1 MSRTRTPELSWARE
15 EDEEWADAVLVRLVL
30 DEDAPSGFADEM
42 LVEAHQLV
50 AEAGQPAAEVLGDPA
65 AYARTVASERVSERY
80 RARIDTRGMRPGER
94 VAASFG
100 TLGFLLFAVFGLYWI
115 QDGLWVTVAP
125 SSLAGFAGIAVGSCL
140 GCLAFVARSAGLLRG
155 MWGFLA
161 GAAAALI
168 GGIALASTLAE
179 DRLFR
184 VPAPVLMLAGVGWA
198 VGAFLLP
205 DTRIDRWF
213 APGRRAGG
221 TEGGLEGSR
230 EGGLDDERWL
240 ARLEGLLRGRHGM
253 KAAEARGHVREARQ
267 HLASAEGSAAGS
279 TTGSTTGSAA
289 GEERAEDVFGDVEIY
304 ALRLSEGPRRQQR
317 VTRQKLYGAL
327 TSAVVF
333 AVLGADRLIDPEGRS
348 MGWVAVY
355 VGAFGCAAWTA
366 FGEWRSLRKQRAAGA
381 SGGSGVE
388 RGA

>member
-1 MSRTRTPELSWARE
+1 MTMSRTRTPELSWARE

-30 DEDAPSGFADEM
+30 DEDAPSGFADDI
-42 LVEAHQLV
+42 LAEAHQLV

-65 AYARTVASERVSERY
+65 AYARTVAAERVSERY
-80 RARIDTRGMRPGER
+80 RASIDTRGMRPGER
-94 VAASFG
+94 VATSFG

-115 QDGLWVTVAP
+115 QDGLWVTVDP
-125 SSLAGFAGIAVGSCL
+125 SSLAAFAGIAVGACL
-140 GCLAFVARSAGLLRG
+140 GCLAFVARSAGLFRG

-168 GGIALASTLAE
+168 GGIALASTVSE

-213 APGRRAGG
+213 APVRRAGRPG
-221 TEGGLEGSR
+221 GGLDGGPT
-230 EGGLDDERWL
+230 GGLDDERWL

-267 HLASAEGSAAGS
+267 HLASVEGSATGSAAGP
-279 TTGSTTGSAA
+279 TTGSAA
-289 GEERAEDVFGDVEIY
+289 GEERAEEVFGDVEIY

-317 VTRQKLYGAL
+317 ITRQKLYGAL
-327 TSAVVF
+327 TSAVIF
-333 AVLGADRLIDPEGRS
+333 GVLGADRLIDAEGRS
-348 MGWVAVY
+348 MGWAAVY
-355 VGAFGCAAWTA
+355 AGAFGCAAWTA
-366 FGEWRSLRKQRAAGA
+366 FGEWRSLRTQRAGA
-381 SGGSGVE
+381 SGG
-388 RGA
+388 